1 MKSLDEIENELA
13 DLIAGPEAV
22 LIQQY
27 LKDPNFCPYCED
39 HEIEATRFDVE
50 GRIAWQWVRCDTCGA
65 EWHDIFELRAIEK
78 VELPHA

>member
-1 MKSLDEIENELA
+1 MGVIVKTLRDHS
-13 DLIAGPEAV
+13 IAERD
-22 LIQQY
+22 Y